1 MTDIPRLIEFAFP
14 LKQASKIG
22 GRVVSQR
29 ETDERQ
35 KTRSLSNSAS
45 ADGSG

>member
-1 MTDIPRLIEFAFP
+1 MTDILRLIEFVSP
-14 LKQASKIG
+14 LKKASKIG

-35 KTRSLSNSAS
+35 KTRFLSNSAS
-45 ADGSG
+45 AGGSG